1 MLPFG
6 ATATKKLQDLF
17 TDAKVP
23 RERRIKLPI
32 LLAGEQII
40 WVPTVRRAAFGAIHD
55 KTTATITISFKEN
68 I

>member
-6 ATATKKLQDLF
+6 ATTPKKLQDLF

-23 RERRIKLPI
+23 RPRRTELPI

-40 WVPTVRRAAFGAIHD
+40 WVPTVRRAAVGAIHD
-55 KTTATITISFKEN
+55 KTEATITICFKEN
-68 I
+68 P

>member
-6 ATATKKLQDLF
+6 ATTSKKLQDLF

-23 RERRIKLPI
+23 RTRRYELPI

-40 WVPTVRRAAFGAIHD
+40 WVPTVRRAAFGTIHD
-55 KTTATITISFKEN
+55 KTQATITISFKEN
-68 I
+68 T